1 MEHQLWKG
9 IVTILKS
16 ILKPRPRS
24 RERFSCEDIVRVWFW
39 AVIHDRP
46 VSWATQRSNWPVH
59 ERRRPLPSSATMSR
73 RLRSPQVRAVI
84 KAIEAQTMS
93 KTGTAPLVWMIDG
106 KPLVIGS
113 CSKDRQ
119 AGYGRAARGKSKGYK
134 LHAIYGADRSIAAW
148 RIAPMNVDERVIAR
162 RLVRE
167 ARVQGYLVADSNY
180 DSNPLHE
187 VCAQVGELQLVVRP
201 RGGYGLKKRR
211 RIQSAGRRRGIE
223 LLEHPF
229 PEFGRALLRQRTDIE
244 RDFGNLT
251 NWGGGLT
258 HLPPWV
264 RTHRRV
270 HRWVQAKLILDALK
284 RRTPSTTY
292 GTT

>member
-9 IVTILKS
+9 IVTSLKVILKS
-16 ILKPRPRS
+16 RRKA
-24 RERFSCEDIVRVWFW
+24 RERYDCEDIVRVWFW

-59 ERRRPLPSSATMSR
+59 ERRRRLPSSSTMSR
-73 RLRSPQVRAVI
+73 RLRSPQVLTVI
-84 KAIEAQTMS
+84 KAIETQTIRH
-93 KTGTAPLVWMIDG
+93 TGTAPLMWMIDG

-119 AGYGRAARGKSKGYK
+119 AGYGRAARGKAKGYK

-148 RIAPMNVDERVIAR
+148 RIAPMNVDERVVAR

-167 ARVQGYLVADSNY
+167 AQIQGYLVADSNY

-187 VCAQVGELQLVVRP
+187 VCSQVGELQLLVRP
-201 RGGYGLKKRR
+201 RGGLGLKKRR
-211 RIQSAGRRRGIE
+211 RVQSAGRRRAIE

-229 PEFGRALLRQRTDIE
+229 PEFGHGLLRQRTDIE

-251 NWGGGLT
+251 SWGGGLT
-258 HLPPWV
+258 HLPPWA
-264 RTHRRV
+264 RRHRRV

-284 RRTPSTTY
+284 RRSASPGY
-292 GTT
+292 GAT